1 MLQRI
6 SRFSNVSRHVRYL
19 NNISWL
25 ENNNTIYTIG
35 IDSKF
40 KNRVEHVSVNP
51 KDYISKNEDLIYLSL
66 DKFVQP
72 ISVPFDCRIISENT
86 GIHGSLK
93 SKFSDSSDLWIVKI
107 EPVNMAVAY
116 ILEQINH
123 DSNSNHI
130 QELIYMV

>member
-1 MLQRI
+1 MLQRM
-6 SRFSNVSRHVRYL
+6 SRFSNMAKQVRYF
-19 NNISWL
+19 NNMSWL
-25 ENNNTIYTIG
+25 EKNNTIHTIG
-35 IDSKF
+35 IDAKF
-40 KNRVEHVSVNP
+40 KNIVKHVSVNP
-51 KDYISKNEDLIYLSL
+51 KDYISKNEDLIYIGL
-66 DKFVQP
+66 DKFIQP
-72 ISVPFDCRIISENT
+72 ISAPFDCRIISENT